1 MYNLIHNQYEITA
14 MIARKAASSKII
26 SSPFSSSSS
35 SPSYSPSPWPETPS
49 KPQHSPPG
57 WVGSSPFVPL
67 SAATMERTICHTFLW
82 KPQYFPILFGF
93 TTWNTFATLLCKTFH
108 ILELKTRFGLK
119 RLKMIYKE
127 FLVCFQY
134 CMGKIQCKNWPGSW
148 PEREREGRN
157 LPWRLMEIGNGWS
170 DKHNVW

>member
-1 MYNLIHNQYEITA
+1 MYNSIHNQYEITA

-26 SSPFSSSSS
+26 SSPFSSTSS
-35 SPSYSPSPWPETPS
+35 SPSYSSSPWPETPS

-93 TTWNTFATLLCKTFH
+93 TTWNTFATLLCKTFN

-119 RLKMIYKE
+119 RLKIIYKE
-127 FLVCFQY
+127 FLVWLFSILH
-134 CMGKIQCKNWPGSW
+134 GKDPMQKLAGQLTR
-148 PEREREGRN
+148 EREREGQN

-170 DKHNVW
+170 A